1 MPPARCQEP
10 ASRSWQNLLAAP
22 SAALYL
28 MTHATYALESLWA
41 SGDGGGRLHFLPPAP
56 RGPHLGTSAVDVSSG
71 GSHRT
76 IGRAAARRPKG
87 RDDQR
92 HRRLG
97 NPRKKAH
104 WRGGRDLL

>member
-76 IGRAAARRPKG
+76 IWSRRSPATE
-87 RDDQR
+87 RP
-92 HRRLG
+92 RRSASQSFVKR
-97 NPRKKAH
+97 RKE
-104 WRGGRDLL
+104 GQL